1 MILSYSLRI
10 FRNIVF
16 FEHRFFVELSHFC
29 ASLFTSSVLDLFSD
43 ELHISSIVTLDLPID
58 FFVQSLENFNASP
71 RSLFN
76 EQMEDEQVKDEP
88 PNPELGSPA
97 PAPPED
103 RA

>member
-1 MILSYSLRI
+1 MTLSYRLRI

-16 FEHRFFVELSHFC
+16 FEHRFFVELSHFY
-29 ASLFTSSVLDLFSD
+29 ASLFTSFVLDLFSD
-43 ELHISSIVTLDLPID
+43 ELHISSIVTLDLPIE
-58 FFVQSLENFNASP
+58 FFVQPPEIFYASLGSP
-71 RSLFN
+71 FN
-76 EQMEDEQVKDEP
+76 EQAEDEQVKDEP